1 MVRVFFLALDCT
13 GDKEQV
19 KEAVEA
25 KKAGSRDVPVKPAA
39 QSGVTGHK
47 LTMSE
52 GCIGTQWSRTA
63 PIKDFTTFRC

>member
-25 KKAGSRDVPVKPAA
+25 KKAGSRDVRVKPAA

-47 LTMSE
+47 LTM
-52 GCIGTQWSRTA
+52 
-63 PIKDFTTFRC
+63 